1 MGKIQRNLWFL
12 ATTIFAVYLVTYALS
27 GIVKQPWHEIPE
39 LGGDGAKNIFT
50 YLYQSTQGSGYWFS
64 GMNYPYGEHIVY
76 TDGQPVLSVLL
87 SSIKGVT
94 IGQALSIL
102 WWLIGLSYVV
112 SILFLYKILTRFK
125 LAPLAALLFAGL
137 IGIFTPQMLKLQG
150 HYALSYTCIIPMLFY
165 WTILY
170 TDRPHWRYCIYFFIL
185 GCIAAFI
192 HPYYAAMMLVWVFA
206 FAAGFILFTRQ
217 PFMHKLKIAAPLV
230 ISVIM
235 VLGVVAL
242 VMKLTDP
249 VTDRPV
255 TPFNTLYETCTRL
268 KQLVTS
274 FNSPVWKPLLHTRF
288 FYRISDGGEGYAY
301 MGVVTIFTIGL
312 FLLAILVKSFRQKK
326 AATDLG
332 TGFSPV
338 WLFLAFSTLL
348 FGMGI
353 PFIWHI
359 EWMSYLSVFKQFRSL
374 GRFSWIFYY
383 IISVYSAVVIYT
395 AYSRLLAS
403 GKTVAAYA
411 VITAALAIWTWE
423 ASGYVE
429 YSRRLAKSGS
439 YNYDMMFSTH
449 EQNWEGFLGDHQYKK
464 SDFQALLLLP
474 YFHVGTEK
482 LWVGY
487 GNWLITLGSKA
498 SLQLHLPMVN
508 VMMSRSSWGQAEK
521 QVKIAA
527 GPFASKPLL
536 KDISSNRPFLLLCF
550 DEDTLNE
557 DQKYL
562 LTASD
567 YLGHYSQCYVY
578 ACYPDR
584 IATHDKKMADSVNR
598 ILPFM
603 HRPDTVIDGNGNYYT
618 NHCDNVPSSFH
629 LFGTGCMPAIAQD
642 SAIIATIPIISPP
655 KDSELYEFSCWFL
668 LHNDDP
674 RAPNFSLEL
683 MDGSGRNVTTA
694 DVLTRQSTDNKGM
707 WFRAGKYFYIYHN
720 THEIHC
726 KIMNVPNPS
735 YIALDELLLR
745 PANALVISKSADG
758 QVMANNHL
766 VGTR

>member
-1 MGKIQRNLWFL
+1 MGKTQRIIWFL

-27 GIVKQPWHEIPE
+27 GLVKQPWHEIPE

-50 YLYQSTQGSGYWFS
+50 YLYQSTQGSGYWFG

-87 SSIKGVT
+87 SSFKGVT
-94 IGQALSIL
+94 IAQALSIL
-102 WWLIGLSYVV
+102 WWLIALSYVV
-112 SILFLYKILTRFK
+112 SILFIYKILTRFR
-125 LAPLAALLFAGL
+125 LAPLAAMLFAGL
-137 IGIFTPQMLKLQG
+137 IGIFTPQLLKLQG

-170 TDRPHWRYCIYFFIL
+170 TDRPHWRYCLYFFTL
-185 GCIAAFI
+185 GCIAAFM
-192 HPYYAAMMLVWVFA
+192 HPYYAAVMLVWVFA
-206 FAAGFILFTRQ
+206 YSAGYILFTRLGLLQ
-217 PFMHKLKIAAPLV
+217 KLKHVLPLIA
-230 ISVIM
+230 SVIG
-235 VLGVVAL
+235 VLVVVAV

-249 VTDRPV
+249 ITDRPV

-274 FNSPVWKPLLHTRF
+274 FNSPVWKPLMQTNLKS
-288 FYRISDGGEGYAY
+288 RISDGGEGYAY
-301 MGVVTIFTIGL
+301 VGMVTILTIG
-312 FLLAILVKSFRQKK
+312 FCLLAVLIKSFRLKR
-326 AATDLG
+326 AATYIG

-338 WLFLAFSTLL
+338 WLFMAFGTLL

-359 EWMSYLSVFKQFRSL
+359 EWMNYLSVFKQFRSL

-383 IISVYSAVVIYT
+383 IISVYTAVVIYT
-395 AYSRLLAS
+395 FYARLQAT
-403 GKTVAAYA
+403 GRAVAGYA
-411 VITAALAIWTWE
+411 VIIAAMAIWAWE

-429 YSRRLAKSGS
+429 YSRRLSKFGS

-449 EQNWEGFLGDHQYKK
+449 EQNWEGFLADHSFKK
-464 SDFQALLLLP
+464 TDFQALLLLP

-498 SLQLHLPMVN
+498 SLQLHIPMIN

-527 GPFASKPLL
+527 GPFADKPLL
-536 KDISSNRPFLLLCF
+536 KDIGSNKPFLLMRF

-562 LTASD
+562 LAASD
-567 YLGHYSQCYVY
+567 FIGHYSQCYVY

-584 IATHDKKMADSVNR
+584 IAASDKQHMETVSS

-603 HRPDTVIDGNGNYYT
+603 HHPDTLIAAGGTFFRDHFDSNAT
-618 NHCDNVPSSFH
+618 APH
-629 LFGTGCMPAIAQD
+629 LFGAGGMPAIASD
-642 SAIIATIPIISPP
+642 SGIIATIPIVNPP

-683 MDGSGRNVTTA
+683 IDGGSRKETTA

-707 WFRAGKYFYIYHN
+707 WYRAGKYFYIYHSTREIRCKLMN
-720 THEIHC
+720 T
-726 KIMNVPNPS
+726 PNPS

-745 PANALVISKSADG
+745 PASSLVISKAPDG
-758 QVMANNHL
+758 QVMVNNHL
-766 VGTR
+766 VGH